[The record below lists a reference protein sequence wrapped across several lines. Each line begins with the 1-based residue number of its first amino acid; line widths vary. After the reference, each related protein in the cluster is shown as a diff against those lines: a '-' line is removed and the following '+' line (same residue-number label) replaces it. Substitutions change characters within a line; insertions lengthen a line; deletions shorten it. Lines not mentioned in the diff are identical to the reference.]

1 MTDIIKGYTT
11 LKKLRE
17 MGMKDVGF
25 GMTVQDKNAPDLV
38 PLYKIS
44 Q

>member
-1 MTDIIKGYTT
+1 MDIIEVMKL

-17 MGMKDVGF
+17 MGMNDVGF

-38 PLYKIS
+38 PFI
-44 Q
+44 